1 MYGQWGDGRGHGS
14 FLCLSESVFL
24 SGYQGLFPNVV
35 EGMLKRSLSQNLLK
49 DPNLLR
55 KLVRLAGIGSDDVVV
70 EIGSGQGDLTAR
82 LAEVA
87 RFVYAVELDRT
98 FEAFLARVQRDS
110 GNVKVT
116 LEDIMKVSI
125 SELSGGHVVRVVGN
139 IPYHLTGDILFKLL
153 EEKHVI
159 RDAHLTVQREVAERI
174 ASGPRSRNY
183 GALSVIFQLYASV
196 KILLYLKAALFVPPP
211 KVDSAFVSIIFK
223 DKEAAADPRLIDF
236 VKLCFFYK
244 RKYLRNCLERRYD
257 RKVVEDLFF
266 RMGFE
271 VSKRAEEIEPSLF
284 REMHEFMEGK
294 ERIDG

>member
-1 MYGQWGDGRGHGS
+1 
-14 FLCLSESVFL
+14 
-24 SGYQGLFPNVV
+24 
-35 EGMLKRSLSQNLLK
+35 MLKRSLSQNLLK

-55 KLVRLAGIGSDDVVV
+55 KLVRLAGIESDDVVV

-98 FEAFLARVQRDS
+98 FETFLARVQRDS

-153 EEKHVI
+153 EEKRVI

-271 VSKRAEEIEPSLF
+271 ASKRAEEIEPSLF
-284 REMHEFMEGK
+284 QEMHEFMEGK

>member
-1 MYGQWGDGRGHGS
+1 
-14 FLCLSESVFL
+14 
-24 SGYQGLFPNVV
+24 
-35 EGMLKRSLSQNLLK
+35 MLKRSLSQNLLK

-87 RFVYAVELDRT
+87 CIVYAVEVDRT
-98 FEAFLARVQRDS
+98 FETYLACVQRDA
-110 GNVKVT
+110 GNVKLT
-116 LEDIMKVSI
+116 LEDIMKISI
-125 SELSGGHVVRVVGN
+125 PQLSEGHVVRVVGN

-174 ASGPRSRNY
+174 ASGPGSRNY

-211 KVDSAFVSIIFK
+211 KVDSAFVSIVFR
-223 DKEAAADPRLIDF
+223 EGETAADPRLIDF

-244 RKYLRNCLERRYD
+244 RKYLRHCLERQYD
-257 RKVVEDLFF
+257 RRVVEDLFSQ
-266 RMGFE
+266 MGFG

-284 REMHEFMEGK
+284 REMHQFVEGK
-294 ERIDG
+294 ERVDG

>member
-1 MYGQWGDGRGHGS
+1 
-14 FLCLSESVFL
+14 
-24 SGYQGLFPNVV
+24 
-35 EGMLKRSLSQNLLK
+35 MLKRSLSQNLLK

-70 EIGSGQGDLTAR
+70 EIGSGQGDLTVR
-82 LAEVA
+82 LAEAA
-87 RFVYAVELDRT
+87 RFVYAVELDRA
-98 FEAFLARVQRDS
+98 FEAYLARVQRDS
-110 GNVKVT
+110 GNVRLI

-125 SELSGGHVVRVVGN
+125 SELSGGHMVRVVGN

-153 EEKHVI
+153 EEKHVV

-174 ASGPRSRNY
+174 ASHPRSRNY

-196 KILLYLKAALFVPPP
+196 KIRLYLKAALFVPPP
-211 KVDSAFVSIIFK
+211 KVDSAFVSIVFR
-223 DKEAAADPRLIDF
+223 DGEAAADPRLIDF

-244 RKYLRNCLERRYD
+244 RKYLRHCLERRYD
-257 RKVVEDLFF
+257 RTVVEDLFLQ
-266 RMGFE
+266 MGFE
-271 VSKRAEEIEPSLF
+271 VSKRAEEIEPLLF